1 MNILKLCNFVR
12 LPQVCAW
19 IGHSTSMYKLFW
31 VVKSGKQHTVRV
43 KCRVRVGSYANPE
56 KPQVTRGTA
65 QCNLRSAWQP
75 FRIFRLQEDGLRWL
89 AKKLDVPE
97 RRHGLGRSC
106 FFSKQK
112 LVLVLVSAVFDFDC
126 LTGLSSSA
134 EGQPSAFSLFIPSW
148 VRIMQGALSSH
159 FQRSPRFWISF
170 ARMLRDGIGV
180 SDAQRWL
187 AGWRAPANG
196 KKNGFFFFLR
206 CSLRMCRGGLQTSCS
221 SPIKGPILPPANRGT
236 RNLRNFMPPGIR
248 SASQLR
254 SFLRTLLNPQK
265 MNLKC
270 CKTSPLI
277 KSKKRFLR
285 GNWRVRH

>member
-134 EGQPSAFSLFIPSW
+134 EGQPSAFSLFIPS
-148 VRIMQGALSSH
+148 
-159 FQRSPRFWISF
+159 
-170 ARMLRDGIGV
+170 
-180 SDAQRWL
+180 
-187 AGWRAPANG
+187 
-196 KKNGFFFFLR
+196 
-206 CSLRMCRGGLQTSCS
+206 
-221 SPIKGPILPPANRGT
+221 
-236 RNLRNFMPPGIR
+236 
-248 SASQLR
+248 
-254 SFLRTLLNPQK
+254 
-265 MNLKC
+265 
-270 CKTSPLI
+270 
-277 KSKKRFLR
+277 
-285 GNWRVRH
+285 